1 MDNQKKKYHKPEIS
15 VIEMVQEN
23 SLLCESGLLCESSE
37 EKVGTTWNESEP
49 EEE

>member
-23 SLLCESGLLCESSE
+23 SLLCESCE
-37 EKVGTTWNESEP
+37 EKLGVTWDESEP
-49 EEE
+49 EGE